1 MKARAANLNAALWS
15 FYTFLAIVGS
25 WLIGSVIVT
34 GIMIARDPVL
44 RNMFSTQPPDKD
56 GILEYLKT
64 QNMMIPQIFIMFCGI
79 GGYLF
84 IHYLL
89 SRKSKLVAPRDSSEM
104 D

>member
-1 MKARAANLNAALWS
+1 MKARAANLNAALWT
-15 FYTFLAIVGS
+15 FYTFLAIVGA
-25 WLIGSVIVT
+25 WVIGSVIVT
-34 GIMIARDPVL
+34 AIMIAKDPVL

-64 QNMMIPQIFIMFCGI
+64 QNMVIPQIFIMFCGV

-89 SRKSKLVAPRDSSEM
+89 TRKARLSAPPDSSETN
-104 D
+104 